1 MRILTLSRAL
11 SLGLALIGLV
21 TFADSTRWIGTRFGG
36 FFLLPNLVI
45 PSIALGGWSGTTD
58 GLPPWQDT
66 VRAVDGT
73 VVDTADAAYDRIA
86 RHRPGE
92 PVQYEL
98 ARDGDLVWRSF
109 PALTFTSTD
118 HALVFG
124 TYVLTGFAYLLLA
137 ALAAECWH
145 EEPLF
150 RALAV
155 FGWVGAAFVFTAL
168 DIYGPGRLFRL
179 HALAEALLGGAAA
192 QLALSCSRDR
202 LERWPGVLTA
212 VWYTTLALAGV
223 YQLLLFQPAAYPTI
237 HGIAQALGV
246 LPVLVL
252 VVELAC
258 GSVALAEPLGPRAAS
273 YLLAGAVA
281 GVAMPAL
288 LFAASTVAGGSV
300 AVNQAAW
307 TGFVFPL
314 CCLAAVPR
322 LLPRWTRPLLARPLG
337 RAG

>member
-1 MRILTLSRAL
+1 MRILTLPRAL
-11 SLGLALIGLV
+11 SLALALLGLV

-45 PSIALGGWSGTTD
+45 PSIALSDWSGTTD

-73 VVDTADAAYDRIA
+73 AVDSVDAAYDQIA
-86 RHRPGE
+86 RHRSGE

-98 ARDGDLVWRSF
+98 VRNGEVRWRSF
-109 PALTFTSTD
+109 PARTFGSLD

-124 TYVLTGFAYLLLA
+124 TYLLTGLAYLLLA
-137 ALAAECWH
+137 SLAAERWSD
-145 EEPLF
+145 EPLF
-150 RALAV
+150 RGLAV

-168 DIYGPGRLFRL
+168 DIYGPGRLFRV
-179 HALAEALLGGAAA
+179 HALAEALLGGAAT

-202 LERWPGVLTA
+202 LARWPGALTA
-212 VWYTTLALAGV
+212 VWSTTLAFAGV

-237 HGIAQALGV
+237 HGVAQALAV
-246 LPVLVL
+246 VPVLVL

-258 GSVALAEPLGPRAAS
+258 GTVPLAEPLGPRGAS

-288 LFAASTVAGGSV
+288 LFAISSLAGGSV

-314 CCLAAVPR
+314 CCLAAVPG
-322 LLPRWTRPLLARPLG
+322 LLPRWSRPLLVRSLG
-337 RAG
+337 RAS